1 MAEPRK
7 PVSVIGGGRWA
18 ATIASIVCRELPLTH
33 AVTMHS
39 PHNAAGL
46 ADWHAQHPA
55 ASVQDRPPDYARA
68 KPHAVIVA
76 NAAAGHAAAAAQALS
91 AGVPTLVEKPVA
103 LSVDEALRL
112 EAIAGDKRTVLAA
125 SNVFL
130 FARYLETFAARVVP
144 SAGLKRLRFV
154 WTDPVAEVRWG
165 MRKRYDPSLMVTDDI
180 LPHIVPVLTHRLA
193 LPVPTIDRVT
203 VARGGAE
210 VALAVHLGAAPG
222 EIVIARESDLRRR
235 SIEVETVAG
244 PALVNFAEEPAKLD
258 VAGARMDSDPTGD
271 GKPSPLTAMVL
282 SFLQAADGAP
292 LDARLAGSL
301 ALEALRLADKVR
313 PHYLAEQQ
321 HWLRSAPAKDAGR
334 EYAEREMEARAS
346 ARL

>member
-1 MAEPRK
+1 
-7 PVSVIGGGRWA
+7 
-18 ATIASIVCRELPLTH
+18 
-33 AVTMHS
+33 MHS

-46 ADWHAQHPA
+46 AEWRAQHAA
-55 ASVQDRPPDYARA
+55 ASVQDRLPDYAKA

-76 NAAAGHAAAAAQALS
+76 NAAASHAAAAAQALS
-91 AGVPTLVEKPVA
+91 AGVPTLVEKPIA
-103 LSVDEALRL
+103 LSADEAQRL
-112 EAIAGDKRTVLAA
+112 EAIAANKRTVLAA

-130 FARYLETFAARVVP
+130 FARYLETFADRVVP

-165 MRKRYDPSLMVTDDI
+165 MRKRYDPSLMVADDI
-180 LPHIVPVLTHRLA
+180 LPHIVPILTHRLG
-193 LPVPTIDRVT
+193 LPAPTVDRVM

-210 VALAVHLGAAPG
+210 IELAVHLGAAQG
-222 EIVIARESDLRRR
+222 EIVIARESERRRR

-244 PALVNFAEEPAKLD
+244 PASVNFAEEPAKLD
-258 VAGARMDSDPTGD
+258 VGGVKADGDPNGD

-292 LDARLAGSL
+292 LDSRLAASR
-301 ALEALRLADKVR
+301 AVDALRLADDVR
-313 PHYLAEQQ
+313 PLYLAQQQ
-321 HWLRSAPAKDAGR
+321 HWLRSASAQDAGR
-334 EYAEREMEARAS
+334 EYAERELEARAS